1 MLRMLGRASVAAGL
15 AALVLAL
22 AGNVLTAPAARLGA
36 AQPIEAGTQLQAV
49 SIAPNFTVVMSAVVP
64 GGLAEPTGIA
74 NAGDGS
80 GRLFVLERAGYI
92 RVITNGVLLSTPYLT
107 ITNKVQSAHNDEQ
120 GLLGLEFDPNFE
132 TNGTFYINYTTNA
145 PGSDDDTV
153 VARYQVATP
162 TSSVA
167 NVLTVT
173 HIITIDQPQT
183 NHNGGDLHFGPDGY
197 LYIGMGDGGNGDDV
211 GSGHAP
217 EGNGQSPGT
226 LLGKILRINVRGVP
240 TYTIPPT
247 NPFTQT
253 VGYRPEI
260 WSLGWRNP
268 WRFSFDRAT
277 GDMYVGDVGQN
288 CWEEI
293 SYEPAGGPGGKNYGW
308 RLEEGFRQ
316 FIPGGAF
323 DCNRPVSTLVTTT
336 KPITAYVHPTG
347 SAVTGGYVYRG
358 QQYPWMRG
366 VYFYSDSSSGR
377 LWAIQQT
384 TPGVWSSSQK
394 IGPSFG
400 VTAFGEDEQGELYVA
415 AYSQGAIYKITS
427 PSPINFSTSS
437 KSASTSQVAA
447 GSFVTYALVLRN
459 TGVPFYDIVRVT
471 DTVPAGLSYVAG
483 SLQATSGVIDASGE
497 PTLKWSGTMSTTP
510 TSIVTIT
517 YRALVTASSIQII
530 TNTATLDPAL
540 NPPFTRSAV
549 ITVTTSGPDLSG
561 STKQALAASVQWN
574 NVLTYTIVLR
584 NSGQAFTHTMRVT
597 DTVPAGLNY
606 LPGSLAATGGT
617 PDDSVAPILKW
628 NGVMSATPA
637 ITLTYAVTV
646 AATSNAPIVNS
657 AIIAPGYTTPFTRSA
672 LLLVNPLSTYLPL
685 ILRTN

>member
-1 MLRMLGRASVAAGL
+1 MLRRLGRASVAAGL
-15 AALVLAL
+15 AALVLAM

-36 AQPIEAGTQLQAV
+36 AQPIGVELQPQAAA
-49 SIAPNFTVVMSAVVP
+49 IAPNFTVVMSAVVSS
-64 GGLAEPTGIA
+64 GLNQPVGIA

-107 ITNKVQSAHNDEQ
+107 ITNKVQSSHNDEQ

-162 TSSVA
+162 ASDVA

-173 HIITIDQPQT
+173 NIITIDQPQT

-197 LYIGMGDGGNGDDV
+197 LYIGMGDGG
-211 GSGHAP
+211 GSNDQHGSI
-217 EGNGQSPGT
+217 GNGQNPAA
-226 LLGKILRINVRGVP
+226 LLGKMLRLNVRGVP

-253 VGYRPEI
+253 AGYRPEI
-260 WSLGWRNP
+260 WALGLRNP
-268 WRFSFDRAT
+268 WRFSFDRVT
-277 GDMYVGDVGQN
+277 GDMYMGDVGQN

-293 SYEPAGGPGGKNYGW
+293 DYQPAGSHGGENYGW
-308 RLEEGFRQ
+308 RREEGFRQ
-316 FIPGGAF
+316 FDPNNASN
-323 DCNRPVSTLVTTT
+323 CNMPVSTLITTT
-336 KPITAYVHPTG
+336 KPITAYG
-347 SAVTGGYVYRG
+347 RSLGAAVTGGYVYRG
-358 QQYPWMRG
+358 QQYPWLHG
-366 VYFYSDSSSGR
+366 VYFYGDYISGR

-384 TPGVWSSSQK
+384 SPGVWSGSEKLDTSYN
-394 IGPSFG
+394 IA
-400 VTAFGEDEQGELYVA
+400 AFGEDEQGELYLA
-415 AYSQGAIYKITS
+415 SYGQGAIYKITS
-427 PSPINFSTSS
+427 PSPIDFSTSS

-447 GSFVTYALVLRN
+447 NSFVTYTIAVRN
-459 TGVPFYDIVRVT
+459 TGVPFYDTVRVT

-483 SLQATSGVIDASGE
+483 SLAATSGVIDASGE

-517 YRALVTASSIQII
+517 YRALATAESEQLI
-530 TNTATLDPAL
+530 TNTATIDPVL
-540 NPPFTRSAV
+540 NPSLARSAV
-549 ITVTTSGPDLSG
+549 ITVTSGSPNLTG
-561 STKQALAASVQWN
+561 STKQASAISAQLN
-574 NVLTYTIVLR
+574 DVLTYTITLR
-584 NSGQAFTHTMRVT
+584 NSGQAFTHTVRVT
-597 DTVPAGLNY
+597 DTVPTGLNY
-606 LPGSLAATGGT
+606 LPGSLTATGGT
-617 PDDSVAPILKW
+617 PDDSVAPTLKW
-628 NGVMSATPA
+628 NGIMSATPA

-646 AATSNAPIVNS
+646 AATSNEPIVNS

-672 LLLVNPLSTYLPL
+672 LLLVNPLSIYLPL
-685 ILRTN
+685 ILRAN